1 MTEAPNEYPQLRAAF
16 DFGSG
21 ASKLAIAFVPN
32 VTQPTRELD
41 VLFEEEFELLIGISV
56 SRSPNGAINDDIMR
70 QLQALVAKLRDIVD
84 RTLAE
89 VAASRALN
97 HLSLRM
103 TAVCTAVYREASNG
117 AQARDVIQNGLGVHS
132 VRILTAAEEGHIGF
146 LTGLIAA
153 RPQLAPSNDAREVA
167 VYDSG
172 GASFQITLG
181 SGSDPSAARV
191 IGCAE
196 GNWGSGKAVHALL
209 TRVQQ
214 KAAAKD
220 HYVTCNPVSVE
231 EAAKLRSLIEDALHH
246 DGVLAAAP
254 WLERA
259 VSSATWI
266 GIGGPTS
273 AFRMCFL
280 ALGSSE
286 RNIRRD
292 QLEAA
297 INAHCAL
304 SDEALIARGFPQPE
318 MVVAKMCLVLAV
330 CTVLNLE
337 QFTYY
342 PTVGSTTGMFAYES
356 LWIDDTQSSSP
367 K

>member
-1 MTEAPNEYPQLRAAF
+1 MSVCSCAWLNPCTCCFVHTVRSRSRVACSRQEIGVCGLTNVMTETPNECPQLRAAF

-21 ASKLAIAFVPN
+21 ASKLAIAFVPDA
-32 VTQPTRELD
+32 TQPTRELD

-56 SRSPNGAINDDIMR
+56 SRSPNGAINDDILQ
-70 QLQALVAKLRDIVD
+70 QLQALVAKLRGIVD

-89 VAASRALN
+89 VAASRGLN

-117 AQARDVIQNGLGVHS
+117 AQARDVIQDGLGVHT

-153 RPQLAPSNDAREVA
+153 RPQLGPSNDVSEVA

-196 GNWGSGKAVHALL
+196 GNWGSGKAVHAML

-220 HYVTCNPVSVE
+220 HYVTCNPVSIE
-231 EAAKLRSLIEDALHH
+231 EAAKLRSLIDGCLTSRRCARRSPVAGARCVVRDVDRHRWPDERISHVLPRPRQQRKKHPPRSIGRCYQRAL
-246 DGVLAAAP
+246 
-254 WLERA
+254 RA
-259 VSSATWI
+259 L
-266 GIGGPTS
+266 
-273 AFRMCFL
+273 R
-280 ALGSSE
+280 
-286 RNIRRD
+286 
-292 QLEAA
+292 
-297 INAHCAL
+297 
-304 SDEALIARGFPQPE
+304 
-318 MVVAKMCLVLAV
+318 
-330 CTVLNLE
+330 
-337 QFTYY
+337 
-342 PTVGSTTGMFAYES
+342 
-356 LWIDDTQSSSP
+356 
-367 K
+367 